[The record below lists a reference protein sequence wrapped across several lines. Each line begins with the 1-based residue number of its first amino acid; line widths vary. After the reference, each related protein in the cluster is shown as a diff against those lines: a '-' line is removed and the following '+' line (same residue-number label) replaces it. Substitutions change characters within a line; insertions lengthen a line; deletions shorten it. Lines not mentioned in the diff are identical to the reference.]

1 MISIIIVWIFRYKA
15 VEDFEPSVDAELS
28 LNIGDIVCVLEDFS
42 DGWMA
47 GMEEKNGRIGLF
59 PARCVQRIWN
69 PYLNTHLHLSNIN
82 DGTDSFQFLTP
93 QSYYLPILFC
103 DLH

>member
-1 MISIIIVWIFRYKA
+1 M
-15 VEDFEPSVDAELS
+15 EDFEPSVDAELS

-59 PARCVQRIWN
+59 PARCVQRI
-69 PYLNTHLHLSNIN
+69 
-82 DGTDSFQFLTP
+82 
-93 QSYYLPILFC
+93 
-103 DLH
+103 